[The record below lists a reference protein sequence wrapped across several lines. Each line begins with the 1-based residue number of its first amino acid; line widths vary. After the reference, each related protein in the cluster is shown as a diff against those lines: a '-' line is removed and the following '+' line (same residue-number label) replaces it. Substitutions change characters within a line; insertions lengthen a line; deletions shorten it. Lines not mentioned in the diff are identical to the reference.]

1 MALSFDLTHAD
12 PVLSSSAFNEL
23 SGRMLDAVAAV
34 NSDRGAGR
42 ADVLNAPGDK
52 TALADAEAFAAR
64 IADGA
69 DHILL
74 LGTGGSALGA
84 KALAAIAGGDSAGRL
99 VVLDNLDPFTQAD
112 ITARLDLARTHVL
125 VISKSGSTAETMA
138 QCLSLL
144 AAYEAA
150 GVEDTARFFAITE
163 PTANPLARLAAERG
177 WGVLA
182 HHTGIGGRFAVFS
195 TVGLVPGFLLGLD
208 MAAFLKGAEHTYLPV
223 QAGSAGAE
231 PAIGAALCVAAMR
244 MGLSQTV
251 LMGYGDVF
259 NMLTKWYRQ
268 LWAESL
274 GKNGMGTT
282 PIDALGPVDQHSQ
295 LQLYRAGPA
304 DKFYT
309 LLTQD
314 MASQGPAIPA
324 AMATNA
330 GLDYLA
336 GRTVGDLVDA
346 EQRATLESLG
356 DAGRPVR
363 RIHMPRLDT
372 EHLGALM
379 MHFMLETMLAAKLMR
394 INAFDQPAVED
405 GKQRARDILKN
416 G

>member
-12 PVLSSSAFNEL
+12 PVLSSSAFTEL

-42 ADVLNAPGDK
+42 ADVLNAPND
-52 TALADAEAFAAR
+52 TAALAAAR
-64 IADGA
+64 TFADQISDGA
-69 DHILL
+69 DFIVL

-84 KALAAIAGGDSAGRL
+84 KALAAIADGELSGRL
-99 VVLDNLDPFTQAD
+99 IVLDNLDPFTHAD
-112 ITARLDLARTHVL
+112 IVQRLDLARTHVL

-138 QCLSLL
+138 QCLSIL
-144 AAYEAA
+144 AAYETA
-150 GVEDTARFFAITE
+150 GVDDAGRFFTITE
-163 PTANPLARLAAERG
+163 PTENPLAKLATARG
-177 WGVLA
+177 WGMLA

-195 TVGLVPGFLLGLD
+195 TVGLVPGFLLELD
-208 MAAFLKGAEHTYLPV
+208 MDAFLKGAEQTYRPV
-223 QAGSAGAE
+223 QAGSAGAN
-231 PAIGAALCVAAMR
+231 PAIGAAMAVAAMQ
-244 MGLSQTV
+244 MGLSQSV

-259 NMLTKWYRQ
+259 RMFTQWYRQ

-274 GKNGMGTT
+274 GKNGMGST

-304 DKFYT
+304 DKLYT

-314 MASQGPAIPA
+314 MAGQGPAVPV
-324 AMATNA
+324 AMAKNA

-336 GRTVGDLVDA
+336 GHTIGDLVSA
-346 EQRATLESLG
+346 EQRATLESLA

-363 RIHMPRLDT
+363 RIHMPRLD
-372 EHLGALM
+372 EQHLGALM